1 MTARGCVSRIRPLA
15 LLLGGLIACGTAQ
28 AADRY
33 DNVKIEPK
41 TSVNFRFYDLDAAT
55 PAQLSSS
62 LLRQAPLGQA
72 GRRAVGRAIYKVD
85 WQLDTSQRKGAC
97 YLYGV
102 KVKTQ
107 VDVLVPNW
115 LQLSKLNADA
125 QERWN
130 GFLGSMLEYE
140 AWHKDLVLST
150 SERIG
155 QGIADL
161 PKAESC
167 QLLRQQ
173 ADALGR
179 QELEDARQQVR
190 RYQKETANGKHLG
203 MSLPT
208 GL

>member
-1 MTARGCVSRIRPLA
+1 MTACGGKSRIQPLA
-15 LLLGGLIACGTAQ
+15 LFLSGLLMCGALQ
-28 AADRY
+28 AADHY

-41 TSVNFRFYDLDAAT
+41 TSVNFRFYDLDAST
-55 PAQLSSS
+55 PAQLTNSI
-62 LLRQAPLGQA
+62 LRQAPVGQQ
-72 GRRAVGRAIYKVD
+72 GRRAVGRAIYKVN

-97 YLYGV
+97 NLYGV
-102 KVKTQ
+102 KVSTQ

-115 LQLSKLNADA
+115 LQLSKLNANA

-140 AWHKDLVLST
+140 AWHKDLVIST

-155 QGIADL
+155 QGIAEL
-161 PKAESC
+161 PKEASC

-179 QELEDARQQVR
+179 QELDEARQQVR